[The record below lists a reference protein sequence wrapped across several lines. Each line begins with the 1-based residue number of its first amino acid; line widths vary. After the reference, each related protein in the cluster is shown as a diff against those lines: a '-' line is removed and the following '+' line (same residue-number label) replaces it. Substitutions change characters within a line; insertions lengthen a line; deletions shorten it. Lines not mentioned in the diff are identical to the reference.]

1 MDDIDGINGGV
12 TGNNAAGDDV
22 DKDTAALASVEDT
35 TVARSRDISRDNLAA
50 VELERESTALEMRT
64 MDEDGSRSVE
74 TVESQREVEEDML
87 DGTVMSN
94 MVTRYIDSQETLPDS
109 VVCRVLDS
117 EDGDS
122 NKVWTINWNKLS

>member
-1 MDDIDGINGGV
+1 MDGIDGIDGV
-12 TGNNAAGDDV
+12 KGNNAAGDDG
-22 DKDTAALASVEDT
+22 DEDTAPVASVEDT
-35 TVARSRDISRDNLAA
+35 TVARSRDISRDNLT
-50 VELERESTALEMRT
+50 VEVERESTAPEMRT

-87 DGTVMSN
+87 DGTVMSS
-94 MVTRYIDSQETLPDS
+94 VTRYIDSQETLPDS

>member
-1 MDDIDGINGGV
+1 MDGIDGIDGV
-12 TGNNAAGDDV
+12 KGNNAAGDDG
-22 DKDTAALASVEDT
+22 DEDTAPVASVEDT
-35 TVARSRDISRDNLAA
+35 TVARSRDISRDDLA
-50 VELERESTALEMRT
+50 VEVERESTALEIKT

>member
-1 MDDIDGINGGV
+1 MDGIDGIDGV
-12 TGNNAAGDDV
+12 KGNNAAGDDG
-22 DKDTAALASVEDT
+22 DEDTAPVASVEDT
-35 TVARSRDISRDNLAA
+35 TVARSRDISRDNLT
-50 VELERESTALEMRT
+50 VEVERESTAPEMRT